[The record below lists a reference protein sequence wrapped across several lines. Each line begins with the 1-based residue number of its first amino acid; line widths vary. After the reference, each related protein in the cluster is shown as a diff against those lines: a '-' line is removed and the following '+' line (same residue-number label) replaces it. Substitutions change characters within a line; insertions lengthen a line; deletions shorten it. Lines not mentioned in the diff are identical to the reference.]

1 MALGFSAMTRVFESG
16 SQSKI
21 TRRLA
26 ELFANVDR
34 IANAHDYERA
44 HSAFC
49 DWFVQTIRTAERE
62 LKNGRTKPCDACS
75 YGQAA
80 KVLDVAAKVYFYY
93 CAQPSVDASA
103 RIVPLLHGGVDNQI
117 MRHLIRRFPET
128 AIRAKTIHQVNRE
141 EYAKLQTLIAKD
153 IETEFQSHVYPVQY
167 DDIMWRRLNRE
178 VAVVR

>member
-16 SQSKI
+16 SQPKI

-26 ELFANVDR
+26 ELFADVDR

-44 HSAFC
+44 HSEFC
-49 DWFVQTIRTAERE
+49 DWFVQTIRTAEKE
-62 LKNGRTKPCDACS
+62 LKNGRTKPCAACS

-93 CAQPSVDASA
+93 CAQPSIDAA
-103 RIVPLLHGGVDNQI
+103 GRIVPVLHGGVDNQI

-128 AIRAKTIHQVNRE
+128 AIRAKSIRQVDRE
-141 EYAKLQTLIAKD
+141 EYTKLPASAQPCGAVISEAAVGASTGGTTLPTPPA
-153 IETEFQSHVYPVQY
+153 
-167 DDIMWRRLNRE
+167 
-178 VAVVR
+178 A